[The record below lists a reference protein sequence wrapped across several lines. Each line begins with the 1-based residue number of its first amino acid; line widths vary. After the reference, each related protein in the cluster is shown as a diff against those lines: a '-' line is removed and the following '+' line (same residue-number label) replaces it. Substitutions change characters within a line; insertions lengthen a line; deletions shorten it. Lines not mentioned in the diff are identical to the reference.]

1 MRLTLYKSGETV
13 RPGERLAEGGE
24 AVIHRLE
31 DRPGLLAK
39 LYHPDRLD
47 AERIAKI
54 AALVAAAPED
64 PSLGGFH
71 RAYAWPEDAL
81 LDETGRPVGVA
92 APEAPGAR
100 SLTALSSPK
109 LRRRKAAEVNWS
121 YLHAVAANLA
131 FCVGRLHEQGLVI
144 GDLKPD
150 NVLVDD
156 RALVTLIDCDSW
168 QIPDPRSEGRAVFAC
183 PVGSEGFTA
192 PELIGKPLARTPRTA
207 ASDRFALAALIFQLL
222 LGRHPWSGV
231 WIGGGEPPSR
241 DALIRSGDWPHRHG
255 ARLIPPETGVPFEA
269 LDPRLVALFRR
280 AFEEGCAD
288 PAARPGAADWQE
300 ALCLA
305 LADLAACAEAPSH
318 YFLPETGPCPWCR
331 QARATGVDP
340 FPEPPGGSDPLA
352 PLALAFERALARGDA
367 RMALELWRENDV
379 LAGHRALRR
388 YAPRMA
394 EIGAALDAFDGWRA
408 LYLAGLQAETGPDWL
423 RLARLWESAPAL
435 ADARLIA
442 GEDVAGRPASEV
454 ASEVAE
460 RALAIPLA
468 PPERLLVTP
477 PEILRAAEARR
488 ETMADAAAR
497 TDAATMD
504 AATPDERDLD
514 IPPPPRSL
522 AETARGAAP
531 DAPPLALRYSI
542 DAGWAG
548 LRPAMLTLALP
559 RSGRLPALALVCEE
573 TGAVALLIPAGRR
586 PAGAQSVPFEQPER
600 RTQLILRTVGAG
612 EAARVAIE
620 HPPASRRRVGAARP
634 PVRRFRPAPA

>member
-13 RPGERLAEGGE
+13 RLSERLAEGGE
-24 AVIHRLE
+24 AAIHRLE

-54 AALVAAAPED
+54 AALVAAAPAD

-81 LDETGRPVGVA
+81 LDETGRAVGVA

-109 LRRRKAAEVNWS
+109 LRRRKAAEINWS

-168 QIPDPRSEGRAVFAC
+168 QIPDPRSDGRAVFAC

-192 PELIGKPLARTPRTA
+192 PELIGKPLGRTPRTA

-255 ARLIPPETGVPFEA
+255 ARLIPPENGAPLEA
-269 LDPRLVALFRR
+269 LDPRLIALFRR
-280 AFEEGCAD
+280 AFEEGCGN
-288 PAARPGAADWQE
+288 PAARPDAADWQE

-305 LADLAACAEAPSH
+305 LADLAPCTAAPSH

-331 QARATGVDP
+331 QAAATGVDP
-340 FPEPPGGSDPLA
+340 FPEPPGGSDPLG

-367 RMALELWRENDV
+367 RMALDLWRDNDM
-379 LAGHRALRR
+379 LAAHRALRR

-408 LYLAGLQAETGPDWL
+408 LYLAGLRAETGPDWL

-435 ADARLIA
+435 ADTRLIA
-442 GEDVAGRPASEV
+442 GEDVAGRPASAV
-454 ASEVAE
+454 AAEVAE

-488 ETMADAAAR
+488 ETTAADAVP
-497 TDAATMD
+497 MD
-504 AATPDERDLD
+504 ARDLD
-514 IPPPPRSL
+514 IPPPPTSL
-522 AETARGAAP
+522 AETARGARPA
-531 DAPPLALRYSI
+531 APPLALRYSI

-548 LRPAMLTLALP
+548 LRPATLTLALP
-559 RSGRLPALALVCEE
+559 RTGRLPALALVCEE
-573 TGAVALLIPAGRR
+573 TGAVALSLPAGRR
-586 PAGAQSVPFEQPER
+586 PAGAERVTFEQPER

-612 EAARVAIE
+612 EAACVAID

-634 PVRRFRPAPA
+634 RVRRLRPAPA